1 MWNMMVKMSM
11 ANTDVADKILCNKKR
26 MEKLE
31 NMRNGNKKLKK
42 LDGYVTA
49 ACREVGVKLTD
60 AEKDATV
67 AYIICLGHRWF

>member
-1 MWNMMVKMSM
+1 MWNMMVKLST

-31 NMRNGNKKLKK
+31 NMHDGNKKLKK

-67 AYIICLGHRWF
+67 DYICLGHRWF

>member
-31 NMRNGNKKLKK
+31 NIRNGNKKLNK
-42 LDGYVTA
+42 LYGYVTSA
-49 ACREVGVKLTD
+49 GREVGVKLAD

-67 AYIICLGHRWF
+67 DYICLGHRWF